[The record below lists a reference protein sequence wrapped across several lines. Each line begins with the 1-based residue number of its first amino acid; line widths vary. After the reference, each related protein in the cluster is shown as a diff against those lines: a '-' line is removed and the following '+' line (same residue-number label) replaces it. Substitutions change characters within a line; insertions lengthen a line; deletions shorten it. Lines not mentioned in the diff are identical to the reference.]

1 MLINKLL
8 LEYRYVFIRSIDP
21 KILRYM
27 IDLDMRPIV
36 KWTNEDIY
44 KYAFLR
50 YNDASVLRMRQ
61 IAPYIRPLNTIEIK
75 ELLFDFEEKLR
86 IYWGS
91 YVCKLSIIDTLLNC
105 LVREL
110 PINRN
115 NLLC

>member
-8 LEYRYVFIRSIDP
+8 LEYRYVFIRSIDL
-21 KILRYM
+21 KVLQYM

-36 KWTNEDIY
+36 KWTNKDIY

-50 YNDASVLRMRQ
+50 YNDASVLQMSE
-61 IAPYIRPLNTIEIK
+61 IASYIRPLNTIEIK
-75 ELLFDFEEKLR
+75 ELLFNFEERLR
-86 IYWGS
+86 IYWSS
-91 YVCKLSIIDTLLNC
+91 YVCRLSVDNTLRNC
-105 LVREL
+105 LMRDL